1 MEGVNFPSTGRAV
14 CRFGAT
20 PVAALTRTATQ
31 IVCASPSLKAGI
43 TTVEV
48 SVNRHDF
55 TLAELQFQYVAMPNI
70 FTIAPKAGPAHGG
83 TVITVQGE
91 HFNADLSQDVG
102 TNCKFTNYTSGED
115 VSNVV
120 SSRLMLCEVPAN
132 DVGNAQVELDKF
144 SRDDVGSANVPFLA
158 PPEVE
163 GVYPVSGSEAGGGMA
178 VVYGSFQFDSDDVSC
193 RVGTISGVQASLVSA
208 EEITCLMP
216 GHAPVQF
223 RWT

>member
-1 MEGVNFPSTGRAV
+1 MELSINSLETTSDLQTF
-14 CRFGAT
+14 RFL
-20 PVAALTRTATQ
+20 P
-31 IVCASPSLKAGI
+31 
-43 TTVEV
+43 
-48 SVNRHDF
+48 
-55 TLAELQFQYVAMPNI
+55 
-70 FTIAPKAGPAHGG
+70 
-83 TVITVQGE
+83 
-91 HFNADLSQDVG
+91 
-102 TNCKFTNYTSGED
+102 
-115 VSNVV
+115 
-120 SSRLMLCEVPAN
+120 
-132 DVGNAQVELDKF
+132 
-144 SRDDVGSANVPFLA
+144 